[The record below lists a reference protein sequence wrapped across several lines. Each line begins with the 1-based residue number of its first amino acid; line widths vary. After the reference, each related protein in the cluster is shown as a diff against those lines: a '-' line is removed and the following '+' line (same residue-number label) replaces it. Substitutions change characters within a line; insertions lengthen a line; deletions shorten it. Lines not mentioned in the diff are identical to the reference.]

1 MKRLRILTGLALGA
15 ILAVIAY
22 GWWFTTPVAVQARAG
37 RTHGAASQVLV
48 DRRALDAA
56 TRLLPLAG
64 SPDELRLAQEAVT
77 AADHLLDLAFAEVL
91 RAATDHPPPITP
103 AIQGAQQRLDSAAQR
118 LVDDNLQIQRLTEA
132 VAKAR
137 PDRTGQLDA
146 ALALAQSQFEVDQYE
161 FDQAGKGLLEA
172 GGDLRGKIQAL
183 VAEHR
188 TSTAT
193 ARPAVAD
200 AHPGMGLI
208 RMVGRWRELRHKGAA
223 IDAARAELEAADA
236 KLGEARALLGRRVG
250 ARSGPPSAAAGSPE
264 LLAESRQL
272 ALDQRELRA
281 MDEYRA
287 ASHELVRIYSE
298 WRALV
303 AEQLTVWLHRILQA
317 VATILVACL
326 LLLFF
331 GTWLGK
337 AFERLKVD
345 RRQLETLRTV
355 TTVTLQIA
363 ALFVIL
369 LVIVGPPSQL
379 GTMLGLAGA
388 GLTVALKDFIVAF
401 IGWLVLMG
409 RNGIRIG
416 DWVEINGVAGEV
428 VELGMFH
435 TVLLE
440 TGNWTDSGHPTGRRV
455 TFTNS
460 FAIQGYYFNFSTSGQ
475 WLWDEMQLIVP
486 AGQDLYA
493 VVAAISLKVQEATA
507 ENGRLAEEEWRRA
520 APSRKLTGLSAAPAI
535 NVKPVL
541 GGTEISLRYISRASE
556 RYALRA
562 KLYEAAVELLAHGGA
577 TAPAVAAD
585 TP

>member
-1 MKRLRILTGLALGA
+1 MKRLRFLIGLALC
-15 ILAVIAY
+15 AVLVAVAY
-22 GWWFTTPVAVQARAG
+22 GWWFTAPAAINARAG
-37 RTHGAASQVLV
+37 RARAAIGKPLV
-48 DRRALDAA
+48 DRHALDAA
-56 TRLLPLAG
+56 MRLQPLAT
-64 SPDELRLAQEAVT
+64 SSEEQRLAQEAVL
-77 AADHLLDLAFAEVL
+77 AADHLLDLAFADAL
-91 RAATDHPPPITP
+91 RAATDRPPPVTP
-103 AIQGAQQRLDSAAQR
+103 LAQAAQQRLDHAAQQ
-118 LVDDNLQIQRLTEA
+118 LVDDNLQTQQLSA
-132 VAKAR
+132 ALAKAR
-137 PDRTGQLDA
+137 PDKAGPLEA

-161 FDQAGKGLLEA
+161 FDRAAKALLEA

-188 TSTAT
+188 SPV
-193 ARPAVAD
+193 RPASVAVAD
-200 AHPGMGLI
+200 TMPRAGLV
-208 RMVGRWRELRHKGAA
+208 RMLVRGRELWSKRAA
-223 IDAARAELEAADA
+223 IDAARSDLAAA
-236 KLGEARALLGRRVG
+236 AALLAETRTALAQRVHIR
-250 ARSGPPSAAAGSPE
+250 ATAQSAGSAV

-281 MDEYRA
+281 MDER
-287 ASHELVRIYSE
+287 
-298 WRALV
+298 LV
-303 AEQLTVWLHRILQA
+303 AEQDVMRIYAQWQALVVEQATICLHRILRA

-326 LLLFF
+326 LLLFV
-331 GTWLGK
+331 GSWLAK
-337 AFERLKVD
+337 ALQRLKVD
-345 RRQLETLRTV
+345 RRQVETLRTV
-355 TTVTLQIA
+355 ATVTLQIA
-363 ALFVIL
+363 ALFVMV
-369 LVIVGPPSQL
+369 LVIFGPPSQL
-379 GTMLGLAGA
+379 GTILGLAGV

-409 RNGIRIG
+409 RNGMRIG

-475 WLWDEMQLIVP
+475 WLWDELQLIVP

-493 VVAAISLKVQEATA
+493 VVAAISRKVQEATA

-520 APSRKLTGLSAAPAI
+520 APSRQLTGLSAAPAI

-541 GGTEISLRYISRASE
+541 GGTEISLRYISRAAE

-562 KLYEAAVELLAHGGA
+562 RLYEAAVELLALSG
-577 TAPAVAAD
+577 TDSSVPAASR
-585 TP
+585 P

>member
-1 MKRLRILTGLALGA
+1 VLA
-15 ILAVIAY
+15 AVAY
-22 GWWFTTPVAVQARAG
+22 GWWFTAPAAVKARAG
-37 RTHGAASQVLV
+37 RAHPAAGQPLV
-48 DRRALDAA
+48 DRRALDTAM
-56 TRLLPLAG
+56 RLLPLAA
-64 SPDELRLAQEAVT
+64 SPDEQRLAQEAAA
-77 AADHLLDLAFAEVL
+77 AADHLLDLAFAEAL
-91 RAATDHPPPITP
+91 RAATDHPPPVTP
-103 AIQGAQQRLDSAAQR
+103 AAQAAQLRLDHAAQQ
-118 LVDDNLQIQRLTEA
+118 LVDDNLQIQSLTDA
-132 VAKAR
+132 VAKAKR
-137 PDRTGQLDA
+137 DKAGELDA

-161 FDQAGKGLLEA
+161 FDQAGKALVEA

-183 VAEHR
+183 VAEHKTPAPPAR
-188 TSTAT
+188 T
-193 ARPAVAD
+193 AVAEP
-200 AHPGMGLI
+200 APRAGLV
-208 RMVGRWRELRHKGAA
+208 RMVARWRELHRKGVA
-223 IDAARAELEAADA
+223 IDAACAELD
-236 KLGEARALLGRRVG
+236 
-250 ARSGPPSAAAGSPE
+250 AAAAALANAREVLSQRIHAHGSTQAGGSPT

-281 MDEYRA
+281 MDERRVA
-287 ASHELVRIYSE
+287 ERDLARIYAE

-303 AEQLTVWLHRILQA
+303 TEQSTAWLHRILRA
-317 VATILVACL
+317 ISTLLVACL
-326 LLLFF
+326 LLLFL
-331 GTWLGK
+331 GSWLAK
-337 AFERLKVD
+337 AFDRLKVD
-345 RRQLETLRTV
+345 RRQVETLRTV
-355 TTVTLQIA
+355 TTVTLQVA
-363 ALFVIL
+363 ALFVIV
-369 LVIVGPPSQL
+369 LVILGPPSQL

-475 WLWDEMQLIVP
+475 WLWDELQLVVP

-493 VVAAISLKVQEATA
+493 VVAEISRKVQDATA

-520 APSRKLTGLSAAPAI
+520 APSRQLTGLSAAPAI

-541 GGTEISLRYISRASE
+541 GGTEISLRYISRAAE

-562 KLYEAAVELLAHGGA
+562 KLYEAAVELLAHNGA
-577 TAPAVAAD
+577 RAPAPAKS
-585 TP
+585 PP